1 MKTVGIRELKENLS
15 RYIQKVKLGERI
27 VITERKKEVAVLLPL
42 EMDSEEERMLKLV
55 KKGTAFW
62 SGAKPSGLRSRISN
76 KGKSVSDAVI
86 EDRR

>member
-1 MKTVGIRELKENLS
+1 METVGIRELKQNLS

-27 VITERKKEVAVLLPL
+27 VITDRKKEVAVLLPL
-42 EMDSEEERMLKLV
+42 NMVSEDDRLLKLV
-55 KKGTAFW
+55 QKGIARW
-62 SGAKPSGLRSRISN
+62 SGKKPRGMPRRIQL